1 MSTPAYFPPSVGPA
15 GLVIPSYTAILN
27 DNLQA
32 FLNIYGVNQ
41 YIAPDSAIYQ
51 LLSIISLKQSDV
63 NLALQ
68 LVYNQSSPQ
77 TAVGAG
83 LDREV
88 KMNGLARAA
97 FSYSSAS
104 LTVTGVPITTTITNG
119 FAQDQNGNLWAL
131 PTTVVIPNSG
141 FITVPAVCTTPGA
154 VAAEPGTI
162 NIVNTPVPG
171 WNTVSNAAAAIAGE
185 PVETDSAL
193 RARQSIS
200 VALPSLTPVAAT
212 IAAILA
218 TPGVVRVA
226 PGYPTPGGPGSSIE
240 NPTGATDSWGN
251 PPHSISMVVQCD
263 NTVTV
268 AQSIYSKKTPGC
280 LTNGTTTVPVVDATT
295 GVTED
300 ISLFLPSEVPIF
312 LLVSVLGYGSVPNS
326 ATLTAVQTALVTY
339 LNELAIGETVS
350 IGALYY
356 EAMSVN
362 ALLTAPNFGVQSV
375 RVGTQTAATTATF
388 GSAATTMTVAS
399 AAGIVAGQL
408 VVGAGIAPGTLSGTP
423 SGTSIPLSIATTAAG
438 SSVAVQFSTL
448 GSSDVPMPNFYYV
461 AQGVTANVS
470 VVVS

>member
-15 GLVIPSYTAILN
+15 GLVVPSYAAILN

-32 FLNIYGVNQ
+32 FLNIYGANQ

-88 KMNGLARAA
+88 KMNGLARAP
-97 FSYSSAS
+97 FSFSTA
-104 LTVTGVPITTTITNG
+104 LVTVTGVSATTITNG
-119 FAQDQNGNLWAL
+119 FAQDQSGNLWAL

-141 FITVPAVCTTPGA
+141 FITVTAICTTPGA
-154 VAAEPGTI
+154 VSAEPGAI

-171 WNTVSNAAAAIAGE
+171 WNTVTNSAAATAGE

-240 NPTGATDSWGN
+240 NPTGAEDSWGN
-251 PPHSISMVVQCD
+251 PAHSISMVVQTS

-268 AQSIYSKKTPGC
+268 AQAIYNKKTPGC
-280 LTNGTTTVPVVDATT
+280 FTNGTTTVPVVDATT
-295 GVTED
+295 GVTEN
-300 ISLFLPSEVPIF
+300 ISFFLPSEVPAF
-312 LLVSVLGYGSVPNS
+312 LLVTVLGYGSVPNS
-326 ATLTAVQTALVTY
+326 ATLTAVQTALVNY
-339 LNELAIGETVS
+339 LNALAIGETIS

-362 ALLTAPNFGVQSV
+362 AQLTAPNFGVQSV
-375 RVGTQTAATTATF
+375 RVGTQTASTTATF
-388 GSAATTMTVAS
+388 SNGGTSMVVAS
-399 AAGIVAGQL
+399 AAGIIAGQL
-408 VVGAGIAPGTLSGTP
+408 VVGAGIAPGTLTGTP
-423 SGTSIPLSIATTAAG
+423 SGTTIPLSIATTAAG
-438 SSVAVQFSTL
+438 TGIAVEFSTL
-448 GSSDVPMPNFYYV
+448 SSSDVPMPNFYYA

-470 VVVS
+470 VVVG